1 MAQLPCEHRIVVLV
15 AFSMTGQSAPPTHL
29 QLSWLGYAIKKCWL
43 GIDDTSGQ
51 LKMEGWL
58 YIVFTFFIPY
68 SLRGTIALKVWE
80 ISHIGNFGG
89 RPLAILLCKLGRR
102 LVEFLLF
109 SGMSQTML
117 AGVSL

>member
-51 LKMEGWL
+51 LKVEGWL
-58 YIVFTFFIPY
+58 YIVFIFLY
-68 SLRGTIALKVWE
+68 
-80 ISHIGNFGG
+80 HIIERHHCIEN
-89 RPLAILLCKLGRR
+89 LGDQPHR
-102 LVEFLLF
+102 
-109 SGMSQTML
+109 
-117 AGVSL
+117 